1 MVSLKSSLWKWPTN
15 TIFKNADPGPFYQ
28 YLFILSTEHL
38 HFDYLNIF
46 TCASAVI
53 GYPLSRYIY
62 IYINTIRISRG
73 KIRKRAYL
81 KKSHPKSDIH
91 YLKKV
96 LLKERLHPW
105 HLLSYYGHFTSFCC
119 LSRWQ
124 RCFIFIPSLRSEPT
138 GVNKAAQ
145 WVEGVFITQ
154 CLSYEWLQI
163 KPYRDG
169 EDGLGHVL
177 VTFFFGRK
185 SRQLTKTEEK
195 RNN

>member
-145 WVEGVFITQ
+145 WVEGVFITSVPF
-154 CLSYEWLQI
+154 L
-163 KPYRDG
+163 R
-169 EDGLGHVL
+169 
-177 VTFFFGRK
+177 VTANKTVQRWRRRLRTRFGYLFLWPK
-185 SRQLTKTEEK
+185 VETAD
-195 RNN
+195 